1 MSARK
6 SKSVSF
12 DAMVKFFMRQYS
24 IPTRKDIESLMA
36 RLDSIET
43 LLRGGSRAPV
53 RRIVTTADN
62 APKSASQ
69 RQVLT
74 ATDMVFDVIQQAPKG
89 VGFKGIQAATGFDD
103 KKIRN
108 IIYRLDKTKKIKRK
122 TRGIYTAK

>member
-1 MSARK
+1 MPARK
-6 SKSVSF
+6 TKSVSF

-24 IPTRKDIESLMA
+24 IPTRKDIELLMT
-36 RLDSIET
+36 RLDRIET

-53 RRIVTTADN
+53 RRIVTSTDR
-62 APKSASQ
+62 APKTAS
-69 RQVLT
+69 RRVLT
-74 ATDMVFDVIQQAPKG
+74 ATDMVMEVIEQAPRG
-89 VGFKGIQAATGFDD
+89 VGFKGIQASTGFDD

>member
-6 SKSVSF
+6 TKSVSF

-24 IPTRKDIESLMA
+24 IPTRKDIELLMT
-36 RLDSIET
+36 RLDRIEM
-43 LLRGGSRAPV
+43 LLKGGSRAPV
-53 RRIVTTADN
+53 RRIVASSGT
-62 APKSASQ
+62 APKSGSH

-74 ATDMVFDVIQQAPKG
+74 ATDMVFDVIQQSPKG
-89 VGFKGIQAATGFDD
+89 LGFKGIQAATGFDD

>member
-1 MSARK
+1 MPARK

-12 DAMVKFFMRQYS
+12 DAMVKFFMKQYN
-24 IPTRKDIESLMA
+24 IPTRKDMELLMG
-36 RLDSIET
+36 RLDRIET

-53 RRIVTTADN
+53 RRIVASSDS
-62 APKSASQ
+62 PKKAMG
-69 RQVLT
+69 RRVLT
-74 ATDMVFDVIQQAPKG
+74 ATDMVMEVIQQAPRG